1 MSDIRCDD
9 WREAPADQVAQ
20 LFEAERHRW
29 VDALHWDT
37 AASLRSLEDARASGQ
52 AAGLIA
58 HDASGRV
65 AGWTC
70 YLLQNRRL
78 QIGSL
83 VADSGEVTRRL
94 LDGVLNSPE
103 AEMAGEVLCFA
114 FPASASLEG
123 ALARRRFEVR
133 KYFYLR
139 RTLSPSA
146 RFAAPG
152 DGIDSRARLPQAD
165 QLRAWTEN
173 DGVDTVRLMARAYA
187 GVPGARSF
195 APRGTLEEWAT
206 YLAQLIKTPAC
217 GRFLPDASLVVQ
229 HPADDRLRGMVLTT
243 ALQRDTAHV
252 AQIAIDPAYRRRG
265 YARAL
270 MQGAIER
277 ATAAGYWRLTL
288 LVAEE
293 NDSARALYES
303 LGFEAHG
310 HFLYATRSAPNR
322 LRGQKQATPRTLVAA

>member
-9 WREAPADQVAQ
+9 WRHAPADQVAQ

-37 AASLRSLEDARASGQ
+37 AASLQSLEDARASGH

-58 HDASGRV
+58 HDAAGRV
-65 AGWTC
+65 AGWTY

-78 QIGSL
+78 QIGGL
-83 VADSGEVTRRL
+83 VAESGEVTRHL
-94 LDGVLNSPE
+94 LDGVLKAPE
-103 AEMAGEVLCFA
+103 AEMASEVLCFA
-114 FPASASLEG
+114 FPVSNSLEG
-123 ALARRRFEVR
+123 ALTRRRFDVR

-139 RTLSPSA
+139 KTLSPSA
-146 RFAAPG
+146 PSAMATSPVR
-152 DGIDSRARLPQAD
+152 D

-187 GVPGARSF
+187 GVPSARSF

-217 GRFLPDASLVVQ
+217 GRFLQEASLVVQ

-265 YARAL
+265 LARAL
-270 MQGAIER
+270 MQGALER
-277 ATAAGYWRLTL
+277 AAAAGYWRLTL

-322 LRGQKQATPRTLVAA
+322 LRGQRQTTSRTLVAA

>member
-9 WREAPADQVAQ
+9 WRQAPADQVAQ

-37 AASLRSLEDARASGQ
+37 AASLQSLEEARASGQ

-58 HDASGRV
+58 HDAAGRV

-133 KYFYLR
+133 KYFYMR

-146 RFAAPG
+146 PSELAGSGVR
-152 DGIDSRARLPQAD
+152 D

-270 MQGAIER
+270 MQGALER
-277 ATAAGYWRLTL
+277 AAAAGYWRLTL

-322 LRGQKQATPRTLVAA
+322 LRGQRQATPRTLVAA